1 VAHRDGLA
9 EFGAKNV
16 LIKSDDAKCPTQID
30 QIIPSI
36 IEHDAVSNHTFEA
49 QRLLKEMGYSSEIY
63 VSVIGPGCDGRVRP
77 LGDLPVKS
85 DGSQWVLYQASIGGP
100 AAEVFARHPAIK
112 LLDYHNITRPELVER
127 WIPPLAEEARLGR
140 IQLAKLAKVCSFAF
154 ADSAYNAAELDD
166 FGFARTMVVPVLVAQ
181 GSVKDDPEPAALA
194 VLEAGKTNGGSDW
207 LFVGQI
213 APHKAQHDVVRAFAC
228 YRKAYDP
235 KARLHLVGR
244 EMGFTYR
251 DALGRFVGS
260 LGLNDA
266 VEFPGAVPS
275 DVLAAYFATADVFV
289 CCSDHEGFCAPV
301 IEAMSHGVPVV
312 AYGAA
317 ALPETIGKAGVLLG
331 RKDPAFVAAAVHE
344 ILADRDLYGQLVA
357 AGRIRASH
365 YSLENAQKAFRL
377 AISEAIAGA

>member
-1 VAHRDGLA
+1 VTT
-9 EFGAKNV
+9 AKRP
-16 LIKSDDAKCPTQID
+16 SRID

-49 QRLLKEMGYSSEIY
+49 QRILREMGFTSVIY
-63 VSVIGPGCDGRVRP
+63 ASVIGPGCAGRVRP
-77 LGDLPVKS
+77 LAELPLIE

-100 AAEVFARHPAIK
+100 AAEVFARHPATK

-127 WIPPLAEEARLGR
+127 WLPALAEEARLGR
-140 IQLAKLAKVCSFAF
+140 MQLATLSKLCSFAF
-154 ADSAYNAAELDD
+154 ADSAYNAAELDAL
-166 FGFARTMVVPVLVAQ
+166 GYLKTTVVPVLVAQ
-181 GSVKDDPEPAALA
+181 GNIAFPPDPVALS
-194 VLEAGKTNGGSDW
+194 VLEGAKEQGGADW

-251 DALGRFVGS
+251 DALGRFIAT

-266 VEFPGAVPS
+266 VELPGAVPTA
-275 DVLAAYFATADVFV
+275 VLASYYAMADVFV

-301 IEAMSHGVPVV
+301 IEAMSRGVPVV
-312 AYGAA
+312 AYAA
-317 ALPETIGKAGVLLG
+317 AAVPETIGRAGVLLT
-331 RKDPAFVAAAVHE
+331 KKNAPYVAAAVHE
-344 ILADRDLYGQLVA
+344 VLSDS
-357 AGRIRASH
+357 RIYDEFVKSGHVRASH
-365 YSLENAQKAFRL
+365 YSVENAQQTFRS
-377 AISEAIAGA
+377 AISEAIAPS